1 MEFLINFGIIV
12 FSLAVF
18 LVLAIGVLAMARGD
32 KFNKNWSQRLMR
44 MRVLFQAIVVLL
56 IVIFFG
62 LINN

>member
-12 FSLAVF
+12 FSFAVF

>member
-1 MEFLINFGIIV
+1 MEFLINFGIIF

-32 KFNKNWSQRLMR
+32 KFNKNWSQKLMR